1 VEERPKRKG
10 ANVKFNLDSDEEDE
24 DSEAVIVKKK
34 NRKKYDD

>member
-10 ANVKFNLDSDEEDE
+10 TIVKFNLDSDEEDE